1 MTNDR
6 DRQRQALWLRDRL
19 TAMTDGDLIAA
30 HRATDGEAGDPEAD
44 AYLGEIE
51 RRGLDI

>member
-1 MTNDR
+1 MTNER

-30 HRATDGEAGDPEAD
+30 CQATDREAGDPEAD
-44 AYLGEIE
+44 AYAGKIE
-51 RRGLDI
+51 RRGLGL